1 MNTYMATTRCGR
13 RLVVQGKTKIAAA
26 AAVEKPLEMGSGW
39 MKKKLRGL
47 PGYEVAEVK
56 RIGEVVPPS
65 APAPKPARPSPKAID
80 HCEARARGLVPLTH
94 PGKLDD
100 DFILNTYRDLK
111 RAGIACALV
120 KLNRIYAEGEPVQVE
135 VWRKQALKL
144 NWNH

>member
-1 MNTYMATTRCGR
+1 M
-13 RLVVQGKTKIAAA
+13 VVQATDKMAAA

-56 RIGEVVPPS
+56 RIGEV
-65 APAPKPARPSPKAID
+65 APLPVPKPARPAPKVID

>member
-1 MNTYMATTRCGR
+1 
-13 RLVVQGKTKIAAA
+13 
-26 AAVEKPLEMGSGW
+26 
-39 MKKKLRGL
+39 
-47 PGYEVAEVK
+47 
-56 RIGEVVPPS
+56 
-65 APAPKPARPSPKAID
+65 
-80 HCEARARGLVPLTH
+80 VPLTH